1 MTDIAQRPAPGPL
14 AAVEPWELVSAGYT
28 DEMPNVMLPF
38 ARQALALADLG
49 PTAEVLDV
57 ATGPGTLALEI
68 APRVKRVD
76 AVDFSP
82 AMLEQLERRRRVLR
96 IENVHAR
103 QADGQALPF
112 SEGSFDAAFSMFG
125 LMFFPDRDKGFSEL
139 HRTLRPG
146 GVAVVSSWAPMA
158 ESPLMI
164 AMFGALRAADP
175 SRPAPQTNPF
185 NLENPEVFAKELGAA
200 GFRDVRIERRT
211 VAVEITDTAAWW
223 DLLARASAPL
233 ALLQKRL
240 GAEEWQRQ
248 SAVAKAWLARE
259 IPTPRSLS
267 TTAFLGFGR
276 R

>member
-1 MTDIAQRPAPGPL
+1 
-14 AAVEPWELVSAGYT
+14 VEPWELVSVGYT

-38 ARQALALADLG
+38 ARQALALADLS
-49 PTAEVLDV
+49 PTSEVLDV

-76 AVDFSP
+76 ALDFSP
-82 AMLEQLERRRRVLR
+82 AMLEQLERRRRELR

-112 SEGSFDAAFSMFG
+112 PDRSFDAAFSMFG

-146 GVAVVSSWAPMA
+146 GVAVVSSWAPVA

-185 NLENPEVFAKELGAA
+185 NLENPDVFAKELSAA
-200 GFRDVRIERRT
+200 GFCDVRIERRT
-211 VAVEITDTAAWW
+211 VAVEITDPAGWW
-223 DLLARASAPL
+223 DLLTRASAPL

-240 GAEEWQRQ
+240 GPEEWQSQ
-248 SAVAKAWLARE
+248 SAIAKAWLARE
-259 IPTPRSLS
+259 IPSPRSLS

>member
-1 MTDIAQRPAPGPL
+1 
-14 AAVEPWELVSAGYT
+14 VSAGYT
-28 DEMPNVMLPF
+28 DELPNVMLPF
-38 ARQALALADLG
+38 ARHALALAELAPG
-49 PTAEVLDV
+49 AELLDV
-57 ATGPGTLALEI
+57 ATGPGTLALEA
-68 APRVKRVD
+68 APHVKRVD

-82 AMLEQLERRRRVLR
+82 AMLEQLERRRRELR
-96 IENVHAR
+96 IENVHPHR
-103 QADGQALPF
+103 ADGQALPF
-112 SEGSFDAAFSMFG
+112 REQSFDAAFSMFG
-125 LMFFPDRDKGFSEL
+125 LMFFPERDKGFSEL

-146 GVAVVSSWAPMA
+146 GLAVVSSWAPVA
-158 ESPLMI
+158 ESPLML

-185 NLENPEVFAKELGAA
+185 SLENPDLFSQELRAA

-211 VAVEITDTAAWW
+211 VSVEISDPASWW

-233 ALLQKRL
+233 VLLQKRL
-240 GAEEWQRQ
+240 GPEEWQRQ

-259 IPTPRSLS
+259 IPTSRSLT